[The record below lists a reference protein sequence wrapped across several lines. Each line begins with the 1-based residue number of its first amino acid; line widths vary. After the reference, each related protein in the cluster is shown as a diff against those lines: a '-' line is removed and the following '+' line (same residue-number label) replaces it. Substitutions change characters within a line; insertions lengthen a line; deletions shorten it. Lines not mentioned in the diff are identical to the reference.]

1 MVAPIQAGMKL
12 NVHTFALHTAVIFG
26 TLLNTNE
33 PIPATIEIHA
43 NVRLPSLKNLR
54 AMMKKNII
62 AKTKATIGANP

>member
-12 NVHTFALHTAVIFG
+12 NVHTFASQTAVIFG

-33 PIPATIEIHA
+33 PIPTTIEIHA

-54 AMMKKNII
+54 ARMKKNII
-62 AKTKATIGANP
+62 AKTKATIGASP